1 MVDFNFNINR
11 QGIRGRKGD
20 KGADGFTPSIS
31 ESVNTVDEYKLLIT
45 NQFNEFETPN
55 LRGNIN
61 VLDNGGQ
68 YLKYDTDT
76 QQISAEQLN
85 TATADIIGGVVLST
99 DEKFRTGDKSS
110 VLTPAILRDNLTSM
124 VEVSNS
130 LTKTVGETGVIT
142 ISGETLESEI
152 ADVRTVAEEAE
163 AQAVNANSLIQS
175 LQVEVD
181 ANTGAINAIQNTL
194 LPKKQDK
201 LTQGDNITLTPLSD
215 GTVEISATGG
225 GSQYVL
231 PAATTTSL
239 GGVKVGSNLSITPD
253 GILSTD
259 VSATEVEKLDNELN
273 DTSSRVTAAEG
284 KITNLESQVATIE
297 DELPTFATTDKAGI
311 VKPDGTTITV
321 DADGTIHT
329 VGGGGGDAP
338 ANMVTTDTEQNITGT
353 KSLKN
358 CSLKFKDSLGYNAV
372 ELSHSS
378 NFGGGIG
385 IDCSQSLRL
394 RGSQLILGAYYA
406 GITYDGTGIKINTGG
421 RTGLYITND
430 GPYVVDSGG
439 NKSKVISERDISTII
454 NPWVDNKLNM
464 IVNKTFEAN
473 ESIELDFTE
482 YLPKDGKNY
491 EVMVAV
497 FIRAGNTTGNSTGAY
512 VRTSIFTGTIRL
524 CRCITRVNNGSATAA
539 GSCIIPIGTDRKLT
553 YTNGDS
559 VGTSGNCGLQAL
571 GYRRIG

>member
-31 ESVNTVDEYKLLIT
+31 ESVNTVNEYKLLIT

-68 YLKYDTDT
+68 YLKYDAET

-85 TATADIIGGVVLST
+85 TATAEIIGGVVLST
-99 DEKFRTGDKSS
+99 DEKFNTGDKNS
-110 VLTPAILRDNLTSM
+110 VLTPAVLRDNLTSM

-130 LTKTVGETGVIT
+130 ITKTVSETGVIT
-142 ISGETLESEI
+142 ISGEALESGI
-152 ADVRTVAEEAE
+152 ADIRAIAEEAE
-163 AQAVNANSLIQS
+163 AQAVNANNSIQS

-181 ANTGAINAIQNTL
+181 ANTGAINTIQNTL

-239 GGVKVGSNLSITPD
+239 GGVKVGTNLTVTPD
-253 GILSTD
+253 GTVSAD
-259 VSATEVEKLDNELN
+259 VSATEVEELGNELN
-273 DTSSRVTAAEG
+273 DTSGRVTAAEG
-284 KITNLESQVATIE
+284 KITNLESQVAAIE

-311 VKPDGTTITV
+311 VKPDRTTITV
-321 DADGTIHT
+321 DADGTIHA
-329 VGGGGGDAP
+329 VGGGGGSAP
-338 ANMVTTDTEQNITGT
+338 ANMVTTDTEQDITGT
-353 KSLKN
+353 KALKN
-358 CSLKFKDSLGYNAV
+358 CNLVFKDSQGYNAV
-372 ELSHSS
+372 ELSHDTNVGS
-378 NFGGGIG
+378 GIG
-385 IDCSQSLRL
+385 ITCNYSLKL
-394 RGSQLILGAYYA
+394 QGGQLILGGYSA
-406 GITYDGTGIKINTGG
+406 GFLNDGNGIRISNGG
-421 RTGLYITND
+421 KAGLYVTND
-430 GPYVVDSGG
+430 GTYVLGSSGSQ
-439 NKSKVISERDISTII
+439 SKVLTEGDIPTTIY
-454 NPWVDNKLNM
+454 PWVDNKLNM
-464 IVNKTFEAN
+464 IVDKTFKAN
-473 ESIELDFTE
+473 ESIDVDFTE

-497 FIRAGNTTGNSTGAY
+497 FIRAGNTVGNSTGAY

-524 CRCITRVNNGSATAA
+524 CRCVTRVNNGSATAA

>member
-31 ESVNTVDEYKLLIT
+31 ESVNTVDEYKLLIS

-68 YLKYDTDT
+68 YLKYNADT

-99 DEKFRTGDKSS
+99 DEKFNTGDENS

-124 VEVSNS
+124 VEISNG

-142 ISGETLESEI
+142 ISGETLESKLT
-152 ADVRTVAEEAE
+152 DVRGIAEEAE
-163 AQAVNANSLIQS
+163 AQAVNANNLIQS

-181 ANTGAINAIQNTL
+181 SNTADINTIRNTL

-239 GGVKVGSNLSITPD
+239 GGVKVGTNLTVTPD
-253 GILSTD
+253 GTISTD
-259 VSATEVEKLDNELN
+259 VSATEIEELGNELN
-273 DTSSRVTAAEG
+273 DISDRVTTAEG
-284 KITNLESQVATIE
+284 KITNLGSQVSAIE

-321 DADGTIHT
+321 DTDGTIHA
-329 VGGGGGDAP
+329 VGGGGGSTPD
-338 ANMVTTDTEQNITGT
+338 NMVTTDTKQSITGI
-353 KSLKN
+353 KSLKG
-358 CSLKFKDSLGYNAV
+358 CDLIFEDSLGYHAV
-372 ELSHSS
+372 ILSHAP
-378 NFGGGIG
+378 NIGG
-385 IDCSQSLRL
+385 D
-394 RGSQLILGAYYA
+394 A
-406 GITYDGTGIKINTGG
+406 GINCSGTFKVSGNSIEFGRSAGFTYNGEGIIISAGSKS
-421 RTGLYITND
+421 GLYVTND
-430 GPYVVDSGG
+430 GTYTRDHAG
-439 NKSKVISERDISTII
+439 NEAKVITENDISTII

-464 IVNKTFEAN
+464 IVDKTFEAD
-473 ESIELDFTE
+473 ESIEVDFTE

-497 FIRAGNTTGNSTGAY
+497 FIRAGNTVDNSTGAY

-553 YTNGDS
+553 YINGDS